1 MKTTVSILTA
11 MSAIALGLCTTT
23 AQAGPSAQQTYALV
37 KSAQEAD
44 ALKVGTKIAV
54 TCPSCGAVTVA
65 TVDKAKTH
73 MHSMACGACKTT
85 FEVLPVAAG
94 KTSITKLVCKD
105 PKTGKKMALSM
116 CAEMH

>member
-1 MKTTVSILTA
+1 MKNTVKILTA
-11 MSAIALGLCTTT
+11 MSAIALGLYTTT

-54 TCPSCGAVTVA
+54 TCPSCGAVTVSK
-65 TVDKAKTH
+65 VDKTKSH
-73 MHSMACGACKTT
+73 MHEMKCGACQHT
-85 FEVLPVAAG
+85 FEVVPVAAG
-94 KTSITKLVCKD
+94 KASITKLICRD
-105 PKTGKKMALSM
+105 PKTGKKMALNM